1 MRTTQYILF
10 TLKEKPK
17 NTENISHQL
26 MLRAGLIRQI
36 ASGLYTWLPTGMRIL
51 RKIEQIVREEMNK
64 IGALEIYMPLV
75 QPAELWQESGRWKK
89 YGPELL
95 RFVDRNNRNFVL
107 GPTHEEIITALMRT
121 ELNSYKQLP
130 LNLYQIQTKF
140 RDETRPR
147 FGIMRA
153 REFIMKDAYSFHSSQ
168 KSLDDTYTIMF
179 STYTRILNKLNLMF
193 RVVPADTGSIG
204 GTISHEFQVL
214 SKNYQKLKRTDDIPK
229 EASQFL
235 IEVGHIFQLGT
246 QYSST
251 MHTTVKDKS
260 GKYQIIFMGCYG
272 IGISRLIAAVIEQHH
287 DDKGIIW
294 PTILAPFQVAILPI
308 NFSKSIDVKNLA
320 EKLYYLLSAKGIEI
334 LLYDQADHIGVMLA
348 DTDLIGIPH
357 IIVVSD
363 RNLKYQQVEYK
374 QRDQTNDKMIVI
386 STKNI
391 IDFITNKIKF

>member
-51 RKIEQIVREEMNK
+51 RKIEQIIREEMNK

-75 QPAELWQESGRWKK
+75 QPAELWQESGRWKQ

-168 KSLDDTYTIMF
+168 KCLEDTYTIMY
-179 STYTRILNKLNLMF
+179 STYTRILNKLNLKY
-193 RVVPADTGSIG
+193 RVVSADTGAIG
-204 GTISHEFQVL
+204 GTISHEFQVF
-214 SKNYQKLKRTDDIPK
+214 SQTNQNFKRTDEIT
-229 EASQFL
+229 EAKCL

-251 MHTTVKDKS
+251 MHTTVKDKY
-260 GKYQIIFMGCYG
+260 GNHQIIFMGCYG
-272 IGISRLIAAVIEQHH
+272 IGISRLIAAVIEQYH
-287 DDKGIIW
+287 DDNGIIW
-294 PTILAPFQVAILPI
+294 PIILAPFQVAILPI
-308 NFSKSIDVKNLA
+308 NFYNSIHVKNLA

-334 LLYDQADHIGVMLA
+334 LLYDRADHIGVMLA
-348 DTDLIGIPH
+348 DIDLIGIPH
-357 IIVVSD
+357 IIIISD

-374 QRDQTNDKMIVI
+374 QRDQTNEKNILI

-391 IDFITNKIKF
+391 IDFITNKIIF

>member
-1 MRTTQYILF
+1 MRTTEYILF

-64 IGALEIYMPLV
+64 IGGLEIYMPLV
-75 QPAELWQESGRWKK
+75 QPAELWKESGRWNQ
-89 YGPELL
+89 YGAELL
-95 RFVDRNNRNFVL
+95 RFVDRNNRNYVL

-130 LNLYQIQTKF
+130 LNFYQIQTKF

-153 REFIMKDAYSFHSSQ
+153 REFIMKDAYSFHISQ
-168 KSLDDTYTIMF
+168 ESLEQMYTLMS
-179 STYTRILNKLNLMF
+179 STYTRILNKLKLHY

-204 GTISHEFQVL
+204 GTISHEFQVF
-214 SKNYQKLKRTDDIPK
+214 SKNYENIKKTNQTSEEPSKG
-229 EASQFL
+229 L
-235 IEVGHIFQLGT
+235 IEVAHIFQLGT
-246 QYSST
+246 KYSSS
-251 MHTTVKDKS
+251 MHSTVKDKY
-260 GKYQIIFMGCYG
+260 GNYQIISMGCYG

-287 DDKGIIW
+287 DDNGIIW

-308 NFSKSIDVKNLA
+308 NFYKSRQVKTSA
-320 EKLYYLLSAKGIEI
+320 EKIYYLLSAKGIESI
-334 LLYDQADHIGVMLA
+334 LYDRSDHIGVMLA
-348 DTDLIGIPH
+348 DIDLIGVPH
-357 IIVVSD
+357 LIIISD
-363 RNLKYQQVEYK
+363 RHLKYQKVEYK
-374 QRDQTNDKMIVI
+374 KRDKKNEEMILI

-391 IDFITNKIKF
+391 VDFITNKIQ